1 MSINLEQLT
10 TYQIQPGH
18 SFGNHSA
25 ATGDSTDQSTTSN
38 SSADEF
44 HLISRQLPRTTTK
57 LSRETLESNEG
68 LRARFSGPTNRQSEP
83 GDKRQ
88 VILEAD
94 SRDQKSTCTYEGDF
108 EQVSRG
114 ELNGGTDDNDEE
126 VDCVLIYD
134 AKNKMFVIERVASNI
149 VVRSEADETSEDE
162 LAKELEGMLDDASD
176 IGDSTAPTIPT
187 RHSRRGSQQQ
197 QQQSQKWESLE
208 DELNMQLEE
217 NLDESLFEDV
227 ASDDDDFEEVDNLQ
241 FVGNSSNKG
250 GDDGGSRDMDVESL
264 PDDVHSDDAFDDL
277 EFEEVGSMENMGSAA
292 NGEQQQLVKW
302 SRGYYDVR

>member
-38 SSADEF
+38 SSGDEF

-114 ELNGGTDDNDEE
+114 ELNGGTGDNDEE

-134 AKNKMFVIERVASNI
+134 AENKMFVIERVASNI
-149 VVRSEADETSEDE
+149 VVRSGVANGVASSAGTATGLLALPTKRHDPTRDGERGKREVSAVGDVDRSGADETSEDE
-162 LAKELEGMLDDASD
+162 LAKELE
-176 IGDSTAPTIPT
+176 
-187 RHSRRGSQQQ
+187 
-197 QQQSQKWESLE
+197 
-208 DELNMQLEE
+208 
-217 NLDESLFEDV
+217 
-227 ASDDDDFEEVDNLQ
+227 
-241 FVGNSSNKG
+241 
-250 GDDGGSRDMDVESL
+250 
-264 PDDVHSDDAFDDL
+264 
-277 EFEEVGSMENMGSAA
+277 
-292 NGEQQQLVKW
+292 
-302 SRGYYDVR
+302 